1 MPDKLYAGLTYEQIV
16 RKYSQT
22 VANVCLIR
30 LQNYAD
36 AEDCFQN
43 TFVKLFTNS
52 PQFTGENHL
61 KAWLIRVAIN
71 ECVTCVRKNKLFIPL
86 KNVNREET
94 YFTDDTNDVLWALLK
109 TPQKYREVLY
119 LHYCE
124 QCTVKDIAEIL
135 KINENTVKTRL
146 RRGREK
152 LKSIYGGDERE

>member
-1 MPDKLYAGLTYEQIV
+1 MPEKLYAGLTYEQIV

-61 KAWLIRVAIN
+61 KAWLIRVAVNGTVRLTYLRYIDKSGGRYN
-71 ECVTCVRKNKLFIPL
+71 VTFYNSDGVVL
-86 KNVNREET
+86 KQGSVVVNTGRS
-94 YFTDDTNDVLWALLK
+94 
-109 TPQKYREVLY
+109 
-119 LHYCE
+119 HY
-124 QCTVKDIAEIL
+124 I
-135 KINENTVKTRL
+135 
-146 RRGREK
+146 
-152 LKSIYGGDERE
+152 